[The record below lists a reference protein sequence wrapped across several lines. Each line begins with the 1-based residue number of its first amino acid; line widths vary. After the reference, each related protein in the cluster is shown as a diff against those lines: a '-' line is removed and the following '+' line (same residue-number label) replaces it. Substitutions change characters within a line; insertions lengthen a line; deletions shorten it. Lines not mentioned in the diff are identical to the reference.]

1 MSNRMNLVLVATL
14 LVGVGA
20 VNKTSAVDDIAPN
33 MPVKGTVVVAKDVE
47 VTISPE
53 IKLNLRS
60 VKTAQGIKVRLE
72 MPGVTL
78 EAAQLRIE
86 PTGQIV
92 EIQVDQDGKMH
103 VRTLPVRRPN

>member
-1 MSNRMNLVLVATL
+1 MSNRINLVLVATL
-14 LVGVGA
+14 LVGVAA
-20 VNKTSAVDDIAPN
+20 VNKTGAVDEPAPN
-33 MPVKGTVVVAKDVE
+33 KTVKGTVVVAKDVE

-53 IKLNLRS
+53 VKLNLCS
-60 VKTAQGIKVRLE
+60 VKTAQGMKVRLE

-86 PTGQIV
+86 STGQLM

-103 VRTLPVRRPN
+103 VRTLPEQRPN

>member
-1 MSNRMNLVLVATL
+1 MSNRITLVLVAIL
-14 LVGVGA
+14 LVGVAA
-20 VNKTSAVDDIAPN
+20 VNKTGAVDETAPN
-33 MPVKGTVVVAKDVE
+33 KAVKETVVVAKDVA

-53 IKLNLRS
+53 VKLNLRS
-60 VKTAQGIKVRLE
+60 VKTAQGMKVRLE

-86 PTGQIV
+86 SMGQLV

-103 VRTLPVRRPN
+103 ARTFQEQRTN